1 MRTRAATTG
10 MVVAVAAIGKV
21 AEVAVA
27 QAVLAAEVAVAQA
40 VLAAEVA
47 VAQAVVLAAVVAVV
61 PEARAAGADVPVV
74 SMPSAATPSCPGAR
88 WPREAKAG
96 C

>member
-21 AEVAVA
+21 AAVAVAQGVLAAAVAVA
-27 QAVLAAEVAVAQA
+27 QAV
-40 VLAAEVA
+40 VLA
-47 VAQAVVLAAVVAVV
+47 AVVLAAVVAVV